1 MYIILNLT
9 DIDMKTF
16 TFTLL
21 TVFAY
26 AARDADGNAIED
38 DKRGGRCG
46 MCCRRLADADHELRM
61 LCLPPSD
68 QEQKA
73 IDFYCN
79 DEEELD
85 ACIVRLE
92 ADETANATALNDLR
106 DVQEVLEARVAEHDE
121 EHDHEHEDEGE
132 SGAFQGLS
140 AVTALATAIVLA
152 AF

>member
-1 MYIILNLT
+1 
-9 DIDMKTF
+9 MKTF
-16 TFTLL
+16 TFALL

-26 AARDADGNAIED
+26 AARDADGNAIKD
-38 DKRGGRCG
+38 DRRCG

-92 ADETANATALNDLR
+92 ADETANATALADLR

-121 EHDHEHEDEGE
+121 EHDHDHEDEGE
-132 SGAFQGLS
+132 SSAFQGLS
-140 AVTALATAIVLA
+140 AVTALATAIVPA